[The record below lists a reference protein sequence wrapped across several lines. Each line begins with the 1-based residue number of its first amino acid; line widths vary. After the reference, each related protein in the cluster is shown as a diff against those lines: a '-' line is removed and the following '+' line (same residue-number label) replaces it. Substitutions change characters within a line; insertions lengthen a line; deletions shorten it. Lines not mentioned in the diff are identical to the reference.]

1 MVKLAR
7 QILSE
12 ILVMNALWMVVRE
25 MQVPSLES
33 LQEMV
38 RVEGESD
45 NWDEAGAEILASVSA
60 WDVAERRVELWVSAR
75 SVGRKHR
82 EYWTNTMASNS
93 TLVYHAAASG
103 L

>member
-33 LQEMV
+33 LQETV

-45 NWDEAGAEILASVSA
+45 NRDEAGAEILASVSA
-60 WDVAERRVELWVSAR
+60 WDAAERRVELWVSAR